1 MKTDWKKRNQMD
13 SHARSDDEEVVGGR
27 SSKGIMDF
35 GTLKSQRPNM

>member
-27 SSKGIMDF
+27 SKGIMDF
-35 GTLKSQRPNM
+35 GTLKSQSPNM

>member
-27 SSKGIMDF
+27 SKGFNRVSWI
-35 GTLKSQRPNM
+35 SER